1 MPSTYA
7 HFRFGQEVY
16 KELLPKCRTVIDA
29 FRPLYDIGLHGP
41 DILFTTTPCSPTRS
55 VRWGSRRTSGR
66 AETFFLRAAGILR
79 QSGKAELAYIYGV
92 LSHFALDVSCH
103 AYVNQKIRESG
114 ISHTEIE
121 GEFDRSL
128 MIADG

>member
-41 DILFTTTPCSPTRS
+41 DILFYYHALQPNAVSAVGFEAHERP
-55 VRWGSRRTSGR
+55 GR
-66 AETFFLRAAGILR
+66 DFFLRAAGILR
-79 QSGKAELAYIYGV
+79 QSGKAELGYIYGV
-92 LSHFALDVSCH
+92 L
-103 AYVNQKIRESG
+103 R
-114 ISHTEIE
+114 
-121 GEFDRSL
+121 R
-128 MIADG
+128 M

>member
-41 DILFTTTPCSPTRS
+41 DILFYYHALQPNAVSAVGFEAHERPGRDFFSAPREFC
-55 VRWGSRRTSGR
+55 GR
-66 AETFFLRAAGILR
+66 AARRSWPTSTACCATLRW
-79 QSGKAELAYIYGV
+79 
-92 LSHFALDVSCH
+92 
-103 AYVNQKIRESG
+103 
-114 ISHTEIE
+114 
-121 GEFDRSL
+121 
-128 MIADG
+128 M